1 MHVSIHEC
9 VHTCMRVCMHV
20 CRRGIQVHTESPE
33 MENMRRR
40 NKNGSVSHGGERQ
53 RAASGERQRAAIGQR
68 QRAASAEDQD

>member
-20 CRRGIQVHTESPE
+20 CRRGIQVHTESRE

-53 RAASGERQRAAIGQR
+53 RAASGGRASEGGNWP
-68 QRAASAEDQD
+68 ASESGKR